1 MTMLKDGT
9 GTCYQAKIDAE
20 NRLFV
25 NSVQRDH
32 SEDASLF
39 GNSYNINTGIINLT
53 NANKS
58 AVLYVKNTG
67 TKRLFIQSIFYLLG
81 NSTGGSGDVLVT
93 VLRNPTAG
101 TIVDNA
107 TAVEMNVNRNFG
119 SSNSLDAL
127 AYKGAQGYTFTD
139 GTKVIESIFN
149 QSPTRAALSVGT
161 IVLTQGTSIGI
172 EVTPATG
179 NTSWDT
185 EWALSIYEELN
196 GA

>member
-9 GTCYQAKIDAE
+9 GTCYQAKINNE

-25 NSVQRDH
+25 DSVQRDH
-32 SEDASLF
+32 SEDASLI
-39 GNSYNINTGIINLT
+39 GHSYNINTGIINLT

-67 TKRLFIQSIFYLLG
+67 TKRLFIQSLFYLLG

-107 TAVEMNVNRNFG
+107 TDVEINANRNFG
-119 SSNSLDAL
+119 SSNSLNVN

-139 GTKVIESIFN
+139 GTKAIESIFN
-149 QSPTRAALSVGT
+149 QSPTRSAISVGT

-185 EWALSIYEELN
+185 EWALLIYEELN